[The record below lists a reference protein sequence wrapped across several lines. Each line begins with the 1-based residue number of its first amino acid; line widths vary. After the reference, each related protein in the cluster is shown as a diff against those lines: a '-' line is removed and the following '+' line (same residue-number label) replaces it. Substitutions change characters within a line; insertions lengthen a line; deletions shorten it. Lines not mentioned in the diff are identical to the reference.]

1 MGGGHLIL
9 EKKKLHLSDKL
20 LAGLLIMII
29 VAITCQITWRYVF
42 NNSLSWTEEISKYLY
57 AWLIFIGAASAIRMD
72 SHIKVDILSAKLKG
86 KAKKLLS
93 AVHYIL
99 LIFVQS
105 YLLYYGIDFVI
116 KTKGSYS
123 TALALP
129 MNIVVN
135 TSLPIA
141 CLIGIIISI
150 SKMVMM
156 IKNMDEPFE
165 RKG

>member
-1 MGGGHLIL
+1 M
-9 EKKKLHLSDKL
+9 ENKKLSIFDKL
-20 LAGLLIMII
+20 LAGLLILII
-29 VAITCQITWRYVF
+29 VVVTCQVIWRYGF
-42 NNSLSWTEEISKYLY
+42 NNSLSWTEEISRYLY
-57 AWLIFIGAASAIRMD
+57 AWLIFIGAASAIGMD
-72 SHIKVDILSAKLKG
+72 SHIKVDIFSVKLKG

-123 TALALP
+123 TALGLP
-129 MNIVVN
+129 MDIFVN

-150 SKMVMM
+150 SKMIKM
-156 IKNMDEPFE
+156 IKNTDEPCE
-165 RKG
+165 SKGEN